1 MERDE
6 NIVFTDEYMDTT
18 ETIRPQENKQVI
30 VELPVEVVK
39 ALKVAAIQR
48 DSTMKAVVESA
59 LREYL
64 QIAVGEPAA

>member
-64 QIAVGEPAA
+64 QIAVGESAA